1 MNDIKK
7 AINDYRAMRWL
18 VLVMVSVLMF
28 ATYWFQDFMSPLQD
42 MMRET
47 WGFSNS
53 DFGAVIGLTT
63 IANMFGAIIIGGVIL
78 DRFGPRVCIFIFGGL
93 AALGGV
99 LATMGAEGFFG
110 EELEARRNAMIAGR
124 IAFGIG
130 LEVTCVLVS
139 KTVVKWF
146 KGHELA
152 LAMSVN
158 VGFGRLGSMI
168 GIMFSADIAAAFS
181 DGDPTPAPAVRFA
194 AILIGIG
201 VIAFIAHLVFDAKLE
216 ADRKRLAVKKTE
228 EEEKAAAA
236 DDEKFRLSDLVKLVR
251 NPSFLFVALLCVTF
265 YSAVFPF
272 IQYAPDLLVNK
283 FGFTKILPD
292 LSNASLGEKIGAW
305 LQNGPKVAGLIP
317 FGTLFMTP
325 IFGAIIDRKG
335 KAASLMMLG
344 SALLIFAHLSLS
356 VFDSVAL
363 GYAGLLALGVAF
375 SLVPSAMWPSV
386 AKIVPEKRLGTA
398 YATMFTL
405 QNWGLG
411 AFFYGIGKVLDLA
424 NPDAVEL
431 KQKAAEIK
439 DGLTE
444 KVLALGDKVKEGAD
458 QVKVGL
464 EEGFI
469 TEKEAETLRQAETV
483 LFDYTTPI
491 LMLVFLGGI
500 SIVLAFLLKRA
511 DKKQRYGLELPSGQ
525 TPDEA

>member
-1 MNDIKK
+1 MNEIKR

-18 VLVMVSVLMF
+18 VLVMVSALMF
-28 ATYWFQDFMSPLQD
+28 ATYWFQDFMSPLQT

-47 WGFSNS
+47 WGFSNA

-63 IANMFGAIIIGGVIL
+63 IANMFGAIIIGGMIL
-78 DRFGPRVCIFIFGGL
+78 DRFGPRVCIFIFGGM
-93 AALGGV
+93 AVLGGV
-99 LATMGAEGFFG
+99 IATMGAEAFFG
-110 EELEARRNAMIAGR
+110 EDLESRRNAMIAGR

-152 LAMSVN
+152 LAMGVN

-168 GIMFSADIAAAFS
+168 GIMFSADIAHAFS
-181 DGDPTPAPAVRFA
+181 EGDPSPAPAVRFA

-201 VIAFIAHLVFDAKLE
+201 VIAYIAHLVFDAKLE
-216 ADRKRLAVKKTE
+216 SDRKKIAESSDEEPE
-228 EEEKAAAA
+228 EEEQ
-236 DDEKFRLSDLVKLVR
+236 FRISDLVKLLR
-251 NPSFLFVALLCVTF
+251 NPSFIFVALLCVTF

-283 FGFTKILPD
+283 FGFTERLPD
-292 LSNASLGEKIGAW
+292 LSDASFGDKVTAW

-317 FGTLFMTP
+317 FGTLLMTP
-325 IFGAIIDRKG
+325 FFGALIDRKG
-335 KAASLMMLG
+335 KAASIMMIG

-356 VFDSVAL
+356 VLNNVYL

-386 AKIVPEKRLGTA
+386 AKIVPENRLGTA

-411 AFFYGIGKVLDLA
+411 AFFYGIGKVLDVV
-424 NPDAVEL
+424 NPEAVEL
-431 KQKAAEIK
+431 EQTAAPLRDKLAVLSENIK
-439 DGLTE
+439 GSAEQIRAGVEQGLITGE
-444 KVLALGDKVKEGAD
+444 EAEVLNQAD
-458 QVKVGL
+458 Q
-464 EEGFI
+464 I
-469 TEKEAETLRQAETV
+469 I
-483 LFDYTTPI
+483 FDYTTPI
-491 LMLVFLGGI
+491 LMLVFLGAI
-500 SIVLAFLLKRA
+500 SIVLSFLLKRA
-511 DKKQRYGLELPSGQ
+511 DKKQGYGLELPSGQ
-525 TPDEA
+525 TPD